1 MEKVINAVAWD
12 NLNPPLGLYPLALVT
27 GLTLGKIYTEFHIR
41 CGSCDTT
48 FYKIMFNDRHYA
60 ECPACKCMNKRK
72 D

>member
-1 MEKVINAVAWD
+1 MEKVIDASAWD

-27 GLTLGKIYTEFHIR
+27 IFFVGKMYTEFHVR

-48 FYKIMFNDRHYA
+48 FYPIMLNDRLYVK
-60 ECPACKCMNKRK
+60 CPACKCMNKRK